1 MKNTNDG
8 YQWPM
13 AFFEEHHNR
22 LASGFSQ
29 WQCPKVHHDSV
40 IGQPG
45 SGFKIAM
52 STAVIFRRSFDVA
65 GLGVGRRAFD
75 KTLKHTKSRSQ
86 FGATI
91 TAMLGVQAKLADMII
106 DLETAALV
114 IYWAGWSKNVTGGR
128 CAREASWQS

>member
-1 MKNTNDG
+1 MNNTTDW
-8 YQWPM
+8 YLWPM
-13 AFFEEHHNR
+13 PFFEEHHNR

-29 WQCPKVHHDSV
+29 WQCPEVDHDAV

-52 STAVIFRRSFDVA
+52 STFDIFRTSVSAA
-65 GLGVGRRAFD
+65 GLGMGRRAFD
-75 KTLKHTKSRSQ
+75 ETLKHTKSRSL

-91 TAMLGVQAKLADMII
+91 TAMLGVQTKLADMII

-128 CAREASWQS
+128 CTREASWQS

>member
-1 MKNTNDG
+1 M
-8 YQWPM
+8 
-13 AFFEEHHNR
+13 
-22 LASGFSQ
+22 
-29 WQCPKVHHDSV
+29 

-52 STAVIFRRSFDVA
+52 STAVIFRRSFGAA

-75 KTLKHTKSRSQ
+75 KTLKHTKSRSL

-114 IYWAGWSKNVTGGR
+114 IYWVGWSQNVTGGR
-128 CAREASWQS
+128 CTREASWQS